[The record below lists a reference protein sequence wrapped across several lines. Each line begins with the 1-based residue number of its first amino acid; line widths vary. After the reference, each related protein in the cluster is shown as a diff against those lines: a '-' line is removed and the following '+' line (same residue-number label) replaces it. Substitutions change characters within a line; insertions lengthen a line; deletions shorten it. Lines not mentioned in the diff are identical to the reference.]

1 MTSRTHSRVAGASPQ
16 PTRPGALHDTAD
28 RVAPDRLETRPIIA
42 LPNGP
47 RMPSRKSRTVC
58 APTQAAR
65 VDPKSAVTT
74 FLFTDIAGSTS
85 LWEREPDK
93 MRPALARHDQ
103 IVRGAVED
111 HHGVLV
117 KSTGD
122 GIHAAFSDPADGVA
136 AAVALQRAL
145 ADPAHTAGVR
155 LSVRCGLHAG
165 VDERRDGDFFGVN
178 VNRAARIMSAAHGGQ
193 ILVSQT
199 VTDLLGSRLPGVSL
213 RELGAVRLRD
223 LAGPER
229 LWQVVVEGLRHEF
242 PALRSLEVTPNNLPQ
257 QLTTFVGRERE
268 ILEIQQL
275 LGSGRLLTLCGMGG
289 LGKTRLALQAAADV
303 VDAYPDGVWFV
314 ELAAVDDARLVPQVV
329 ASVLGV
335 KDVAGKSVTE
345 ALLGFA
351 KDRTLLLLLDNC
363 EHLGAACA
371 ELAVQ
376 LLQSGPGVRILAT
389 SRESLHVRG
398 EMTYPVTPLSVP
410 SAARGVSLDV
420 LRSFESVG
428 LFLDRAAAA
437 QAHFKLTEANACA
450 VVDICRQ
457 VDGIPLALE
466 LAAVRLRAMS
476 VQDISTRLQD
486 RFRLLTGGDRTAL
499 PRQQTLRALI
509 DWSYDLLTE
518 PERLVFRRLSVF
530 AGGWTLEAAEDVCS
544 GGAMDRA
551 GVVDLLAQL
560 AEKSLVALEPT
571 TGRYSLVETVRQYA
585 QEKLAASG
593 EQPALRSQHLAFF
606 VAVAERARSELIG
619 PLQAEWLTRIDR
631 DAENLLSAHASC
643 ALDPAAG
650 SAGLQLVTGLK
661 QYLHR
666 RGLLGLGQRLL
677 AEALAHPGAQARD
690 LERSRALF
698 TLGQICN
705 FLGRFDEA
713 LAHLQDSLAIGRELG
728 DRQQVAASLQPLGI
742 VLTAKGDLAAARSC
756 YEEAIV
762 LAHEIGE
769 KWKIATA
776 LNNRAQ
782 LHRLEGELDAAQ
794 RLFEGAL
801 ALFRQLGDQE
811 STAITLLNLAMIGI
825 YSGAVDDARAMLLE
839 TLKIIDA
846 TGSKWASQSVF
857 EASAGLAARTGD
869 WRQAARLFGAAESLA
884 AATGY
889 QRDPADEAF
898 LAPLIATAK
907 ATARGGQFEAAEEAG
922 RKLTLDHALHETR
935 HWLSEPSAL
944 QTSAAS

>member
-1 MTSRTHSRVAGASPQ
+1 
-16 PTRPGALHDTAD
+16 
-28 RVAPDRLETRPIIA
+28 
-42 LPNGP
+42 
-47 RMPSRKSRTVC
+47 
-58 APTQAAR
+58 

-74 FLFTDIAGSTS
+74 FLFTDIEGSTS

-93 MRPALARHDQ
+93 MRAALARHDQ
-103 IVRGAVED
+103 IVREAVED

-165 VDERRDGDFFGVN
+165 VDERRDGDYFGVN

-193 ILVSQT
+193 VLVSQT
-199 VTDLLGSRLPGVSL
+199 VTDLMGSRLAGDVAL

-242 PALRSLEVTPNNLPQ
+242 PALRSLEATPNNLPQ

-268 ILEIQQL
+268 MLEIQEL

-289 LGKTRLALQAAADV
+289 LGKTRLALQTAADV
-303 VDAYPDGVWFV
+303 VEAYPDGVWFV

-335 KDVAGKSVTE
+335 KDVGGKSVTE

-376 LLQSGPGVRILAT
+376 LLQSAPGLRILAT

-398 EMTYPVTPLSVP
+398 EITYPVTPLSVP
-410 SAARGVSLDV
+410 SAARGVSLDA

-437 QAHFKLTEANACA
+437 QAHFKLTEANAGA
-450 VVDICRQ
+450 VADICHH

-466 LAAVRLRAMS
+466 LAAARLRAMS
-476 VQDISTRLQD
+476 VQDIATRLQD

-530 AGGWTLEAAEDVCS
+530 AGGWTLEAAENVCT
-544 GGAMDRA
+544 GGAIDRA

-560 AEKSLVALEPT
+560 AEKSLVVLEPT

-585 QEKLAASG
+585 QEKLVASG
-593 EQPALRSQHLAFF
+593 EEAATRAQHCTYYVDLAEKARPELLGPRQANWLR
-606 VAVAERARSELIG
+606 
-619 PLQAEWLTRIDR
+619 RIDS
-631 DAENLLSAHASC
+631 DAENFLAAHAEC
-643 ALDPAAG
+643 GRDGG
-650 SAGLQLVTGLK
+650 SGRSGLQLVSAL
-661 QYLHR
+661 QHYFLR
-666 RGLLGLGQRLL
+666 RGLLGLAQRVMS
-677 AEALAHPGAQARD
+677 EALAHPGAQARD
-690 LERSRALF
+690 AERSRALF
-698 TLGQICN
+698 SLGLICN
-705 FLGRFDEA
+705 FMGKHRDGLPYLEESLSIAREVADPQLVEYVLQQLGFAWEG
-713 LAHLQDSLAIGRELG
+713 L
-728 DRQQVAASLQPLGI
+728 
-742 VLTAKGDLAAARSC
+742 GDLAGATDC
-756 YEEAIV
+756 YDEAIV
-762 LAHEIGE
+762 LSRQLGNRREI
-769 KWKIATA
+769 AAA
-776 LNNRAQ
+776 LSNRAQ
-782 LHRLEGELDAAQ
+782 LHRRQGTVDAAEP
-794 RLFEGAL
+794 LHEEVL
-801 ALFRQLGDQE
+801 ALSRELEDDE
-811 STAITLLNLAMIGI
+811 AIAVTLLNLAMIAIGRGNI
-825 YSGAVDDARAMLLE
+825 DDARLMLLE
-839 TLKIIDA
+839 ALSITVS
-846 TGSKWASQSVF
+846 TGSQSTGQSILEVC
-857 EASAGLAARTGD
+857 SGLAAVDGD
-869 WRQAARLFGAAESLA
+869 VNFAARLYGAATSHA
-884 AATGY
+884 AKAGFH
-889 QRDPADEAF
+889 RDAADEAF
-898 LAPLIATAK
+898 LAPLI
-907 ATARGGQFEAAEEAG
+907 EAARSTSAERFESAERTGAELDVEA
-922 RKLTLDHALHETR
+922 ALSEAR
-935 HWLSEPSAL
+935 AWLSEPARHSSISL
-944 QTSAAS
+944 TRGPTY